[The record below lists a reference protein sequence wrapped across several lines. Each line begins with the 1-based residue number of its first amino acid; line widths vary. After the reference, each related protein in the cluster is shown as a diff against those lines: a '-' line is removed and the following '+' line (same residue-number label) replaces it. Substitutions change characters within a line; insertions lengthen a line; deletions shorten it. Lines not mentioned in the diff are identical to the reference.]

1 VRCVQNRKVQQY
13 DRLDYFLVSA
23 LVLFFLFLYGKTLA
37 VGLLTG
43 DSAEFQVLSRELGLT
58 HPMGYPIYIL
68 LGKLFSLLPVNEL
81 PWRINLLSAVSAAL
95 ALGTLYLLA
104 RLFTRNRWIA
114 LTAPI
119 ACGLTGIFWMNAII
133 AEVYTTSML
142 ASNLVLL
149 LVISWERTRKYW
161 LLILAGFLGGL
172 GMGIHSMV
180 LLLAPAILLYLAV
193 CVASKRD
200 WLFAAIGVIIGLL
213 VLVGC
218 YYGLAARNPI
228 AGNIQT
234 VILPNLSHF
243 GLTAT
248 DIDTPLDRA
257 MFIATAQQFKGT
269 LFSLPF
275 NQVLIYIRAYFVN
288 INQAVGVPW
297 SLLALVGL
305 ISFFIT
311 QIPGEQRWKDGLLLG
326 FALLI
331 LILVPANYEIRAG
344 IMVFFI
350 ASYSLLGLLAI
361 SGLDLIKTAF
371 ISLLTHFGWSFKQKE
386 SNPIDNGFGS
396 LLIVLVAFYFIL
408 RLDPFN
414 LQPAKPLSDTSKVKL
429 AYIQWTHTYTSKDLA
444 EEMVAQIEDGSLVFS
459 DWNMVYPI
467 QYVAA
472 IQGTKPNLTVIETN
486 PYPGIPGLSQTELDL
501 IESSYPMRAI
511 YFTRVVEQLEKE
523 YRFDRSN
530 MEPYIYRLGKK

>member
-1 VRCVQNRKVQQY
+1 VQNRKVQQY

>member
-1 VRCVQNRKVQQY
+1 MRCVQNRKVQQY

>member
-1 VRCVQNRKVQQY
+1 VQNRKDQKY
-13 DRLDYFLVSA
+13 DRLDYYLVSA

-81 PWRINLLSAVSAAL
+81 PWRINLLSAISAAL

-133 AEVYTTSML
+133 AEVYTTSVL

-149 LVISWERTRKYW
+149 LVINWERTRKRW

-180 LLLAPAILLYLAV
+180 LLLTPAILLYLAV
-193 CVASKRD
+193 CAASKRY
-200 WLFAAIGVIIGLL
+200 WLYASVGAITGLL

-218 YYGLAARNPI
+218 YYGLATRDPI

-248 DIDTPLDRA
+248 DIDTPLDRTL
-257 MFIATAQQFKGT
+257 FIATAQQFKGT

-275 NQVLIYIRAYFVN
+275 DQVLIYIRTYFVN
-288 INQAVGVPW
+288 IKQAVGIPW
-297 SLLALVGL
+297 SFLALVGL
-305 ISFFIT
+305 IAFFIRK
-311 QIPGEQRWKDGLLLG
+311 QSDEQRWKDGLLLG

-350 ASYSLLGLLAI
+350 ASYSLLGLLAV
-361 SGLDLIKTAF
+361 SGLDLIRAAF
-371 ISLLTHFGWSFKQKE
+371 ISLLTHFGWSFIQKKP
-386 SNPIDNGFGS
+386 NPIDNGLG
-396 LLIVLVAFYFIL
+396 LLLLALVAINFTL

-414 LQPAKPLSDTSKVKL
+414 LQPAKPLSDTSEVKL
-429 AYIQWTHTYTSKDLA
+429 AYIQWTHYYTSNDLA
-444 EEMVAQIEDGSLVFS
+444 EAMIAQIEDGSLVFS
-459 DWNMVYPI
+459 DWNMVYAL

-486 PYPGIPGLSQTELDL
+486 PYPGVPGLSQTELDL
-501 IESSYPMRAI
+501 IESSYPLRAI

-530 MEPYIYRLGKK
+530 VEPYIYRLEKK